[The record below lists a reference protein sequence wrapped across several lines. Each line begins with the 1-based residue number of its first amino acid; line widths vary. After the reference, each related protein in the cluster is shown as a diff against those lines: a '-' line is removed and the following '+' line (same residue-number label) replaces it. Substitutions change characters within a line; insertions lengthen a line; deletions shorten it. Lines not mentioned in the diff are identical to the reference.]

1 MIILNN
7 YSITADGK
15 WLTVDVIANPV
26 LEGVYID
33 SLRISCTGNFGPS
46 DSSATT
52 FDRLISEAINEYT
65 GEPVDFEEDCPTEI
79 RIKLDVD
86 TLKKPFYLLVVAAD
100 PEESAKSCAYK
111 STLTAVTFNK
121 YPMYQTI
128 ACAAKEVIGYD
139 CKPPLHFI
147 DYLMR
152 LKALESSIAVGDA
165 EAINYYFDWLVLHGS
180 TGHECNKPSVQPL
193 KSGCGCH

>member
-46 DSSATT
+46 DSSAAA
-52 FDRLISEAINEYT
+52 FDKLIADAINEYT

-86 TLKKPFYLLVVAAD
+86 TFNKPFYLLVVAAD
-100 PEESAKSCAYK
+100 PEGSATTCAYK
-111 STLTAVTFNK
+111 NTLTAVTFNK

-128 ACAAKEVIGYD
+128 ACAAKEVIG
-139 CKPPLHFI
+139 CSCEPPMHFI

-152 LKALESSIAVGDA
+152 LKALEASIAVGDA
-165 EAINYYFDWLVLHGS
+165 EAINYYFDWLVLHGT
-180 TGHECNKPSVQPL
+180 TGYECNKPNVQPL
-193 KSGCGCH
+193 KRGCGCH